1 LHILAIVYSHFVID
15 HVRNSKKSVKI
26 QRKYWYN
33 IKKTAL
39 KLITLNFSLDDI
51 LKFQIKVE
59 TKL

>member
-1 LHILAIVYSHFVID
+1 MHILGIFYSHFVID